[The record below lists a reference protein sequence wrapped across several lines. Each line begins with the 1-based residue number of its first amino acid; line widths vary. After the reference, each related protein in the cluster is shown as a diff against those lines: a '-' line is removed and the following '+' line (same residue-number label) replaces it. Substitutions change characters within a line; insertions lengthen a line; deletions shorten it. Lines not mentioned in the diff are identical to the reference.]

1 MASPRKTFAV
11 LAVLAVGLSMLA
23 GCTPANPDGQPTYSC
38 TPDDGSSPYACAK
51 VQYDAK
57 AKEAALYTEAEQVY
71 RKFFAEQ
78 ERIYRAGGVTE
89 ATPVLLETT
98 TGSYLAGSMVTFSDL
113 VKFKGTAT
121 GGAFVLAWMKRVP
134 YGTKTGAVTALQA
147 CVDSSSVTM
156 RAAGAPPQ
164 PGKISSEIVF
174 FTRDGQALKAFAFQT
189 VKVAR
194 C

>member
-71 RKFFAEQ
+71 RKFFAEE
-78 ERIYRAGGVTE
+78 ERIYRAGGITE
-89 ATPVLLETT
+89 PSPALLET
-98 TGSYLAGSMVTFSDL
+98 
-113 VKFKGTAT
+113 AT
-121 GGAFVLAWMKRVP
+121 GKYLDDSMAIYRNLNQRGLRIVSGSSALVWVRRAPK
-134 YGTKTGAVTALQA
+134 ATAQGSVVALKS
-147 CVDSSSVTM
+147 CKDSSNEAMAVGDAKPTFGRVVQETAYFM
-156 RAAGAPPQ
+156 RVGPAL
-164 PGKISSEIVF
+164 KIGLSSSEV
-174 FTRDGQALKAFAFQT
+174 
-189 VKVAR
+189 VKS

>member
-71 RKFFAEQ
+71 RKFFAEE
-78 ERIYRAGGVTE
+78 ERIYRAGGITE
-89 ATPVLLETT
+89 PSPVLLETT
-98 TGSYLAGSMVTFSDL
+98 TGDYLAESMTIYQNIARRKLRVVSGSTTIAWIHRAPDRQRPGLAAAMQSCRDSRQQL
-113 VKFKGTAT
+113 VASPNGQPTPGRLVIETAQFERVGDVLKIIRST
-121 GGAFVLAWMKRVP
+121 SRGAE
-134 YGTKTGAVTALQA
+134 T
-147 CVDSSSVTM
+147 C
-156 RAAGAPPQ
+156 
-164 PGKISSEIVF
+164 
-174 FTRDGQALKAFAFQT
+174 
-189 VKVAR
+189 
-194 C
+194 